1 MYKKSSTQS
10 KRIKGIINF
19 DPLEIYNKL
28 HDRICLWLRDPA
40 VIEDCINH
48 LFQMLPIKIKSRQY
62 FKILPEF
69 VINGGFVDLKVE
81 FEASYIYFSNLTGR
95 EEIRNGIFEIYFE
108 VKSSF
113 QSIGSLERQIH
124 FYEAIVKSKSPH
136 ILQFFC
142 LVSPKSE
149 EYPNLAEILQKSNIF
164 HIECPEKIVEER
176 SKIQPFTNT
185 AILEQNIARL
195 EERVK
200 ILENIVLKS

>member
-1 MYKKSSTQS
+1 
-10 KRIKGIINF
+10 
-19 DPLEIYNKL
+19 
-28 HDRICLWLRDPA
+28 
-40 VIEDCINH
+40 
-48 LFQMLPIKIKSRQY
+48 
-62 FKILPEF
+62 
-69 VINGGFVDLKVE
+69 
-81 FEASYIYFSNLTGR
+81 
-95 EEIRNGIFEIYFE
+95 
-108 VKSSF
+108 
-113 QSIGSLERQIH
+113 
-124 FYEAIVKSKSPH
+124 
-136 ILQFFC
+136 